1 MGEYAIHRA
10 LATGQRVF
18 YTTPLKA
25 LSNQKLRDFK
35 RTFGDHNVGLLTG
48 DSSVNRDAPVVVMT
62 TEIFRNM
69 LYGTTI
75 GEVGTSLQDVQAVV
89 LDECHY
95 MNDRQRGTV
104 WEESVIYCPPEIQL
118 VGLSATV
125 ANGDQLTDWIA
136 EVHGP
141 TRLIY
146 SDFRPVPLNFHFAV
160 EKGIFPL
167 LNSQNSA
174 LHPRLKNYRKPPR
187 RQRGQKKQPAGATL
201 PGCREANCSKK
212 ICCPLFTLFSVA
224 KAVTNRCKALPI

>member
-1 MGEYAIHRA
+1 MPGSFYVDFGTPLAQWRGSLSPVAFVLAPETLFPFQLDDFQLDAIAALNQGKSVIVCAPTGSGKTLVGEYAIHRA
-10 LATGQRVF
+10 LDMGRRVF

-35 RTFGDHNVGLLTG
+35 RTFGDENVGLLTG
-48 DSSVNRDAPVVVMT
+48 DSSINRDAPVVVMT

-75 GEVGTSLQDVQAVV
+75 GEVGTSLRDVQAVV

-104 WEESVIYCPPEIQL
+104 WEESVIYCPPEVQL

-125 ANGDQLTDWIA
+125 ENGGQLTDWIE

-141 TRLIY
+141 PELI
-146 SDFRPVPLNFHFAV
+146 
-160 EKGIFPL
+160 
-167 LNSQNSA
+167 
-174 LHPRLKNYRKPPR
+174 
-187 RQRGQKKQPAGATL
+187 
-201 PGCREANCSKK
+201 
-212 ICCPLFTLFSVA
+212 
-224 KAVTNRCKALPI
+224 